1 MSSAGS
7 KKVIRYSPTEQR
19 VLALLPSDGTKIS
32 SGEIIDLH
40 FGTRR
45 KPLNAQKI
53 IIGVLRSLMQKSSRN
68 KEPFRICKSAR
79 KGPYPIKF
87 WIEERK

>member
-1 MSSAGS
+1 MSSAVS
-7 KKVIRYSPTEQR
+7 KKYKYSPTEQR
-19 VLALLPSDGTKIS
+19 VLALLPSDGTKLT
-32 SGEIIDLH
+32 SGEIMDLH
-40 FGTRR
+40 FGTAKR

-53 IIGVLRSLMQKSSRN
+53 IIGILRSLMLKSSRN
-68 KEPFRICKSAR
+68 REPFRICKSAR